1 MAEQKE
7 SSVLFSLKELMNL
20 EEDRIKKE
28 EDERK
33 RVEEAETQARL
44 DAERRARD
52 EEERKLRADEER
64 RRSEEQRSREEAT
77 RLEAIRQGEIE
88 KARLEQEQVARME
101 ALKRQQE
108 HEKELHL
115 LSQDKHKKRLTY
127 IALGSG
133 FVLVAALVGGGIVI
147 KGQLDRAKALEAQ
160 LNSLNADRDDLTRKL
175 GAATTDEERARI
187 QAELDAKNSEIEKM
201 KKNATAQTDKKP
213 DKKPVTGGGAAPVP
227 TQKKIQCHML
237 DGTKV
242 SSCAPGD
249 SLCTC
254 D

>member
-28 EDERK
+28 DDDRK
-33 RVEEAETQARL
+33 RTEEAENAARA
-44 DAERRARD
+44 DAERRARE
-52 EEERKLRADEER
+52 EEERRLRAEEDRKRGDEAR
-64 RRSEEQRSREEAT
+64 MREEAA
-77 RLEAIRQGEIE
+77 RLEAIRHGEVE
-88 KARLEQEQVARME
+88 KARVEAEGAARME
-101 ALKRQQE
+101 ALRRQQE
-108 HEKELHL
+108 HEKELHG

-133 FVLVAALVGGGIVI
+133 FVLVAALVGGGIFI
-147 KGQLDRAKALEAQ
+147 KGQLDKTKALEAQ
-160 LNSLNADRDDLTRKL
+160 LNNLNADRDEIQRKL
-175 GAATTDEERARI
+175 NGATNDEERARI
-187 QAELDAKNSEIEKM
+187 QAELDAKNAEIENM
-201 KKNATAQTDKKP
+201 KKNPTAGPAPKPVVKPIVGPAVTTPKKP
-213 DKKPVTGGGAAPVP
+213 
-227 TQKKIQCHML
+227 QCHML

-242 SSCAPGD
+242 ASCAPGD

>member
-28 EDERK
+28 DDDRK
-33 RVEEAETQARL
+33 RREDAENAARA
-44 DAERRARD
+44 DAERRAREEEERRLRA
-52 EEERKLRADEER
+52 EEERKRGDEAR
-64 RRSEEQRSREEAT
+64 MREEAA
-77 RLEAIRQGEIE
+77 RLEAIRHGEVE
-88 KARLEQEQVARME
+88 KARVEAEGVARME
-101 ALKRQQE
+101 ALRRQQE
-108 HEKELHL
+108 HEKELHV

-133 FVLVAALVGGGIVI
+133 FVLVAALVGGGIII
-147 KGQLDRAKALEAQ
+147 KGQLDKAKALEAQ
-160 LNSLNADRDDLTRKL
+160 LNSLNADRDELNIKL
-175 GAATTDEERARI
+175 KNASTDEERAAI
-187 QAELDAKNSEIEKM
+187 KAELDAKNAEIENM
-201 KKNATAQTDKKP
+201 KKNPTAATTAKPTAKPVYTGPAVTVPKKP
-213 DKKPVTGGGAAPVP
+213 
-227 TQKKIQCHML
+227 QCHML

-242 SSCAPGD
+242 ASCAAGD